1 MEPQARSRAFSTRY
15 GDIREPLANFET
27 GFPDFADARS
37 GYLLRRDIEIAWN
50 GGGNC

>member
-27 GFPDFADARS
+27 RFPDFADARS
-37 GYLLRRDIEIAWN
+37 GYLLRWATKIAWN